1 MLRLKVLIDCF
12 IIILTFLLHEREL
25 SSIRAWTKYVELPA
39 YLAEKSIGYIVFN
52 YQKYP
57 FDYMIHVEVE
67 VFYDNF

>member
-1 MLRLKVLIDCF
+1 M
-12 IIILTFLLHEREL
+12 LHEREL
-25 SSIRAWTKYVELPA
+25 LSIRAWTKYVELPA
-39 YLAEKSIGYIVFN
+39 YLAEKSIRYIVFN